1 MRNLRG
7 RKLGLGTGNLPAGH
21 GAFGAGGQTTADQ
34 RRGGGAEMTMGAAHM
49 LMTLPHPGPLPP
61 HVGPERECRDLFISS
76 RRVARSQRCA
86 SEA

>member
-49 LMTLPHPGPLPP
+49 LMTLPHPGPTAI
-61 HVGPERECRDLFISS
+61 ESAI
-76 RRVARSQRCA
+76 RCA
-86 SEA
+86 SFECTK